1 MARIVLSIEYDG
13 SAFEGWQ
20 SQPHG
25 RTVQD
30 VLQAAVREIA
40 GHEVVLHCAGR
51 TDTGVHATTQI
62 AHFDTD
68 AARPLS
74 AWVRGV
80 NAHLPHAVSVHWS
93 QEVDEDFHARFSAE
107 ARRYRYVLLNQ
118 PVRPAVLAGRVG
130 WHHAPLDLAA
140 MQAACAA
147 IIGTHD
153 FSAFRAASCQANTP
167 VRLMHLARVGR
178 QGNCL
183 HFDFAANG
191 FLHHMVR
198 NLVGALLHVGKGEAA
213 PDFMRELLRQADRRL
228 SPPTFA
234 PDGLYLCGIRYP
246 ESHGLPAR
254 GQLFVPPAIS
264 GNPCEPESRSVD

>member
-1 MARIVLSIEYDG
+1 MVRVVLSVEYDG

-30 VLQAAVREIA
+30 VLQKAVREIA
-40 GHEVVLHCAGR
+40 GHDVILHCAGR

-68 AARPLS
+68 AQRPLS

-80 NAHLPHAVSVHWS
+80 NSHLPPSVSVHWS
-93 QEVDEDFHARFSAE
+93 QCVGDDFHARFSAE

-118 PVRPAVLAGRVG
+118 PVRPAILAGKVG
-130 WHHAPLDLAA
+130 WHHAPLDLVA
-140 MQAACAA
+140 MQLACKSLV
-147 IIGTHD
+147 GQHD

-167 VRLMHLARVGR
+167 IRLMHLAQVGR
-178 QGNCL
+178 QGKCL
-183 HFDFAANG
+183 YFDFAANG

-198 NLVGALLHVGKGEAA
+198 NLVGALVHIGKGEAG
-213 PDFMRELLRQADRRL
+213 PDFMGELLRQADRRQ

-246 ESHGLPAR
+246 EHHGLPDQ
-254 GQLFVPPAIS
+254 GQLFVPPAITGS
-264 GNPCEPESRSVD
+264 SCEPESRSVD